1 MLPVIFLPSR
11 LGQKK
16 LLSVRWQWQRRRLVR
31 QQIMYAFLD
40 AGKCFSIPSINF
52 LLLIKLYILF
62 SSHKIMNFLPEFSHN
77 YCLFFLSCWY
87 WTKNH
92 WTTKK
97 MFTIT
102 MFVYMEFSYMPEDK
116 LRKIIKL
123 KFGLSVNVVRLKM
136 LDTKLIVVADEI
148 GSEKKKLI

>member
-1 MLPVIFLPSR
+1 
-11 LGQKK
+11 
-16 LLSVRWQWQRRRLVR
+16 
-31 QQIMYAFLD
+31 
-40 AGKCFSIPSINF
+40 
-52 LLLIKLYILF
+52 
-62 SSHKIMNFLPEFSHN
+62 
-77 YCLFFLSCWY
+77 
-87 WTKNH
+87 
-92 WTTKK
+92 